1 MNSTAMATKSPSPSP
16 LLHHLFPQ
24 SKSDLVV
31 TLLPTFNSSSSLSS
45 SAIRAYRGNVPK
57 LEPFSRSK
65 MDRALP
71 DPPLIEKSL
80 NQIADYCSNL
90 EGDDASS
97 GWQAYFELRDLQ
109 RRVPEREVETLI
121 HQAGGVKTLI
131 SYLHSMTP
139 MYSNYKAKPEEEQ
152 RSSASASAASP
163 QKRKEVKEPCPIP
176 DGLPRPQEEIDEEE
190 EARMPDTPH
199 TRLLRARSKLPAW
212 FTLRPDHETD

>member
-1 MNSTAMATKSPSPSP
+1 MNSTAMATKSS
-16 LLHHLFPQ
+16 LLLPPPFPQ
-24 SKSDLVV
+24 PKSRN
-31 TLLPTFNSSSSLSS
+31 TFASSTSCTVKSSSSSS
-45 SAIRAYRGNVPK
+45 FAVRASRGNVPK

-109 RRVPEREVETLI
+109 KRVPEREVEMLI

-131 SYLHSMTP
+131 SYLHRQTP
-139 MYSNYKAKPEEEQ
+139 MYSNYKGDDNTNDGASVLQQGSSKRTAKED
-152 RSSASASAASP
+152 
-163 QKRKEVKEPCPIP
+163 CPIP

-190 EARMPDTPH
+190 EGRMPDTPH
-199 TRLLRARSKLPAW
+199 TRLLRARGTFPAW
-212 FTLRPDHETD
+212 FTPRPDHETD